1 MLARLMRSN
10 EPTRC
15 ETGSKAIVYS
25 VRIGPR
31 NYESLSFQQVL
42 SNPQPSELTIS
53 ECQSNTSK
61 RDERQE

>member
-1 MLARLMRSN
+1 MNQLAAKRDQKQLSIRYVS
-10 EPTRC
+10 
-15 ETGSKAIVYS
+15 
-25 VRIGPR
+25 GPR